1 MYFSPLNTGVII
13 DNKGLLLMTLIYT
26 VITHQNADTI
36 NHMNKVAVLGTT
48 GMLGSTITRHLE
60 NEKFHVTEFNR
71 KGVSVTG
78 NNNFYSFDALHSNKL
93 HELLGKFHFDYVIN
107 CVGIIRQL
115 IDEKKQDSIELAI
128 KINSEFPMHLNQYSV
143 ENNVPVITIGTDC
156 VYSGKVGSYSE
167 IDLFDPIDQYGIT
180 KVAGENASKD
190 AMTIRCSIIGKEIN
204 QSNSLLEW
212 ILSKPRNSSVNGFIN
227 HIWNGV
233 TTLQFS
239 QVVSG
244 IMQNNDF
251 MPGTVHLVPKNVVD
265 KYELLKI
272 IVREFG
278 RNDIKIHKFK
288 ADFSVD
294 RSLTTID
301 SLRNLRFWRNAGY
314 NVIPSIEEMVSA
326 YQSWKKLND

>member
-1 MYFSPLNTGVII
+1 
-13 DNKGLLLMTLIYT
+13 
-26 VITHQNADTI
+26 
-36 NHMNKVAVLGTT
+36 
-48 GMLGSTITRHLE
+48 
-60 NEKFHVTEFNR
+60 
-71 KGVSVTG
+71 
-78 NNNFYSFDALHSNKL
+78 
-93 HELLGKFHFDYVIN
+93 
-107 CVGIIRQL
+107 
-115 IDEKKQDSIELAI
+115 
-128 KINSEFPMHLNQYSV
+128 MHLNQYSV
-143 ENNVPVITIGTDC
+143 EHEVPVITIGTDC

-180 KVAGENASKD
+180 KVAGENASKN

-251 MPGTVHLVPKNVVD
+251 IPGTVHLVPKNVVD

-278 RNDIKIHKFK
+278 RDDINIHKFK

-314 NVIPSIEEMVSA
+314 NAVPTIEEMVSA
-326 YQSWKKLND
+326 YQSWKKHSD